1 MSGEETLVLVTCIL
15 CLVACSVLALVIIKD
30 ES

>member
-15 CLVACSVLALVIIKD
+15 CLVACAGLLFVVIKEED
-30 ES
+30 